1 MISKVKGYGKDFN
14 ISEDSMYEIGKLI
27 WRMPLK
33 KLFQIIYI
41 RDRLQISLLIFS
53 KVKQIN

>member
-1 MISKVKGYGKDFN
+1 MISKVKGYRKDFN
-14 ISEDSMYEIGKLI
+14 ISENSMYEIGKLI